1 LHRLFGLCI
10 VRPVAPPNTR
20 QENTT
25 MMHHIKTFATVA
37 ICLAIINRVSFVKA
51 LTSEANPVII

>member
-1 LHRLFGLCI
+1 
-10 VRPVAPPNTR
+10 
-20 QENTT
+20 